1 MSGGSWGID
10 TRRQEPEAVPSRG
23 EDIRPDDDWTLAEAA
38 AAVATKKTSPV
49 EILEACLRRANTAN
63 GAQAFAELD
72 VAGAR
77 SRAAALAV
85 ELVSRGPRTP
95 LHGIPIAVKDVID
108 VQDMHTRANSRILRD
123 NIAPGDAA
131 VVRRMRAAGAN
142 IIGKT
147 ATHEFAYG
155 VVTPACRNP
164 WDPGRIVGGSSGGSA
179 VAVATG
185 SVLGALGTDTA
196 GSIRIPASLCG
207 ICGLRPRLGWIAM
220 DGIIPT
226 APTLDVCGPMTRTA
240 EDLAVFWQ
248 VLAGRATAI
257 TPRSNLRVGVPASLE
272 VATQADPRVCDAVRD
287 AVDTMRAAGATVSN
301 VELPAF
307 AEWDRWRS
315 IPQMVEA
322 LEVHRGAGWY
332 PSRASEYTEETLDS
346 LRIAETLADDLE
358 LALQQVGALRTALL
372 ASIRDI
378 EILVLPTTATVA
390 PSHVAAQHVEPNMLR
405 RPIVGQL
412 TRLCGPIGW
421 ADLAAASVPCGMVD
435 DLPVGLQLI
444 GRDEITVLAAAIAY
458 QQHHPFDQRPPSGR
472 QL

>member
-1 MSGGSWGID
+1 LLNRGND
-10 TRRQEPEAVPSRG
+10 T
-23 EDIRPDDDWTLAEAA
+23 PDDDWTLAEAA
-38 AAVATKKTSPV
+38 AAVATKKASPA
-49 EILEACLRRANTAN
+49 EILEACLRRAKNANAAQAFVELDAN
-63 GAQAFAELD
+63 GA
-72 VAGAR
+72 R
-77 SRAAALAV
+77 TRAATLGV
-85 ELVSRGPRTP
+85 ELTARGPRSP
-95 LHGIPIAVKDVID
+95 LHGIPFAVKDVID

-123 NIAPGDAA
+123 NLAPRDAA
-131 VVRRMRAAGAN
+131 VVARMRAAGAN

-155 VVTPACRNP
+155 VVTPACRHP

-185 SVLGALGTDTA
+185 SALGALGTDTA

-207 ICGLRPRLGWIAM
+207 VCGLRPRLGSVAM

-240 EDLAVFWQ
+240 EDLALFWQ
-248 VLAGRATAI
+248 VLAATATPI

-272 VATQADPRVCDAVRD
+272 TATKADPQVCDAVRE

-322 LEVHRGAGWY
+322 LAVHRDAGWY
-332 PSRASEYTEETLDS
+332 PSHASEYTKETLDS
-346 LRIAETLADDLE
+346 LRIAETLADGLE
-358 LALQQVGALRTALL
+358 LALQQVAALRAALL

-390 PSHVAAQHVEPNMLR
+390 PTHVAAQQVEPNMLR
-405 RPIVGQL
+405 RPIVRQL
-412 TRLCGPIGW
+412 TRLCGPISW
-421 ADLAAASVPCGMVD
+421 ADLAAASVPCGIVD
-435 DLPVGLQLI
+435 DLPVGLQLV

-458 QQHHPFDQRPPSGR
+458 QQHYPFHQRPPSAL
-472 QL
+472 QLPRNETFL

>member
-1 MSGGSWGID
+1 MNDEGESVGSGPRD
-10 TRRQEPEAVPSRG
+10 PEPVSSRAEVTG
-23 EDIRPDDDWTLAEAA
+23 PDDNWTLTEAA
-38 AAVATKKTSPV
+38 AALASKRASPV

-72 VAGAR
+72 AAGAF
-77 SRAAALAV
+77 SRASALEV
-85 ELVSRGPRTP
+85 ELVARGPRTP
-95 LHGIPIAVKDVID
+95 LHGIPVAVKDVID
-108 VQDMHTRANSRILRD
+108 VQDMHTRANSLILRD
-123 NIAPGDAA
+123 NIAPRDSA
-131 VVRRMRAAGAN
+131 VVRRMRTAGAN

-164 WDPGRIVGGSSGGSA
+164 WDPERIVGGSSGGSA

-185 SVLGALGTDTA
+185 SALGALGTDTA

-207 ICGLRPRLGWIAM
+207 ICGLRPRHGWIAM

-240 EDLAVFWQ
+240 EDLALFWQ
-248 VLAGRATAI
+248 VLTASATPI
-257 TPRSNLRVGVPASLE
+257 TPRSNLRIGVPASLE
-272 VATQADPRVCDAVRD
+272 TATQADPRVCDAVRE

-301 VELPAF
+301 VDLPAF
-307 AEWDRWRS
+307 DEWDRWRS

-332 PSRASEYTEETLDS
+332 PSHASEYTEETLES
-346 LRIAETLADDLE
+346 LRAAETLGDDLE
-358 LALQQVGALRTALL
+358 LALKQVAALRTALL

-390 PSHVAAQHVEPNMLR
+390 PSHVAAQRVEPNMLR
-405 RPIVGQL
+405 RPIARQL

-421 ADLAAASVPCGMVD
+421 ADLAAVSVPCGIVD

-444 GRDEITVLAAAIAY
+444 GRDETTVLAAAIAY
-458 QQHHPFDQRPPSGR
+458 QQHYPFNQRPPAG
-472 QL
+472 